1 MGGFAGLICPAAA
14 DLLSTAKQENLFYL
28 QYASRPR
35 GESKGAGNST
45 YTASPPGK
53 GQAGASAEGRSGN
66 SRVASG
72 KQSLPIAPAASVF
85 TPPQPTHLAFIFPLR
100 GGPRWHT
107 GHSREPAAGSAAFL
121 LQGAVSRT
129 QEGAAPPAG
138 TCASF
143 PALRCVLGSACS
155 AARADS
161 ACTLGPGSR
170 CETAGPTGR
179 FSQQTSGKQS
189 HTAD

>member
-1 MGGFAGLICPAAA
+1 M
-14 DLLSTAKQENLFYL
+14 
-28 QYASRPR
+28 
-35 GESKGAGNST
+35 
-45 YTASPPGK
+45 
-53 GQAGASAEGRSGN
+53 
-66 SRVASG
+66 ASG

-121 LQGAVSRT
+121 LQGAASRT
-129 QEGAAPPAG
+129 QEGVAPPAG

-161 ACTLGPGSR
+161 ACTLGPGCR
-170 CETAGPTGR
+170 CETAGRQAASHSRRLGN
-179 FSQQTSGKQS
+179 S
-189 HTAD
+189 HTRQINSHLIAGCWEHSRLLLISLPANALKSGPPAAARSLWHPLVSSQDTQGSCKLVPVHSSATWT